1 MVGKAVSPGVT
12 RTFRADK
19 DGVDSTKKLIIEFAE
34 SEGWVY
40 DRTTESNDAWWAS
53 KTVNNLNMTMVVKS
67 SLKHNNSVEVRV
79 F

>member
-12 RTFRADK
+12 RIFRADK

-40 DRTTESNDAWWAS
+40 SRSISDDNSWWAR
-53 KTVNNLNMTMVVKS
+53 KTIGKFDLVIIIRS
-67 SLKHNNSVEVRV
+67 SPMHDGAVEIEII
-79 F
+79 